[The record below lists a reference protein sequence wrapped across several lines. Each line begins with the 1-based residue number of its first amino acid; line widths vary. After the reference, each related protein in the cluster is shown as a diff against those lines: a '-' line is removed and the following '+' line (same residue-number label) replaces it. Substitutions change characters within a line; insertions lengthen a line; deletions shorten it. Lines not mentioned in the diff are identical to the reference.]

1 MANIQIEQEW
11 LKNLIPEGIPTCT
24 STLITGPGGSG
35 KPLIGNVI
43 AATWIRHGGSV
54 VFMSLQYPN
63 NEFIVSGIQKVAQL
77 ELSEYKERSVFI
89 ELDAAS
95 KGSSRVTSRRLKANL
110 VIPDIWDSAIEQAC
124 SMVPDDGP
132 GTMVFGSALN
142 LLLFSPTYGTEI
154 LERMKKTIR
163 DDKRRTYLFSVS
175 TTAKADMIA
184 ELETNADN
192 LILSRSTRDPFRL
205 FMRIERM
212 KGTKFVADEVEIP
225 FIMETLEEVKEIAEH
240 TRQRVIPLVS
250 KI

>member
-1 MANIQIEQEW
+1 
-11 LKNLIPEGIPTCT
+11 
-24 STLITGPGGSG
+24 
-35 KPLIGNVI
+35 
-43 AATWIRHGGSV
+43 
-54 VFMSLQYPN
+54 
-63 NEFIVSGIQKVAQL
+63 
-77 ELSEYKERSVFI
+77 
-89 ELDAAS
+89 
-95 KGSSRVTSRRLKANL
+95 
-110 VIPDIWDSAIEQAC
+110 
-124 SMVPDDGP
+124 
-132 GTMVFGSALN
+132 MVFGSALN